1 MAVQAPNKV
10 MAWDTGRGG
19 AALHLC
25 GDGVVF
31 AAPSPRWRA
40 GGISSFHAV
49 DDATVDTLARHRRD
63 RRCKAKAADAGA
75 GQRQRHGQRRE
86 YNQSAQ
92 RVEARGAPR
101 RARRAPFY

>member
-19 AALHLC
+19 AALHLR
-25 GDGVVF
+25 GDEGGV
-31 AAPSPRWRA
+31 AAPS
-40 GGISSFHAV
+40 
-49 DDATVDTLARHRRD
+49 TRD
-63 RRCKAKAADAGA
+63 GEDAGA
-75 GQRQRHGQRRE
+75 AQRQRHGQRRE

-92 RVEARGAPR
+92 QMKRSGAAR